1 MMPGMMSGMMPG
13 MMTGAM
19 PGMMTGAGNMMAI
32 PGMVPSMMPGAGF
45 PGGTMMP
52 GMMPSGT
59 MLPTGG
65 GLMPNV
71 GLANGSASLLSGL
84 MPNGL
89 LPNTPSSAG
98 LLGTTAPGLPLPT
111 AAMPLAP
118 GLLPAG
124 SPSQPPP
131 PPHPPSHEALAGWQ
145 KQLSADV
152 EAAVAEPEQESLEAL
167 KLDAEVKKLC
177 VHFEI
182 EPECAKRLD
191 EEMSK
196 RQDSKESD
204 LARLYDILD
213 DVGSPTCLL
222 EIKISEMASGEF
234 VGKVLEDRE
243 AKAVALNCG
252 LNAQAT
258 QKLCELV
265 SRRATKKGEDLV
277 RMEFLMEYAK
287 EPSSTAI
294 SFASRL
300 LAKEIEALPDLS
312 EAQDVI
318 KKFDLDSEAKD
329 KLIEIV
335 LARPDD
341 SSALLGG
348 LEVYF
353 EKVRSPS
360 SALLALAG
368 RLLAGGDVPDP
379 QDHRE
384 DRKPVDRDR
393 GRDRDRSRERD
404 RKKKSRSRSRRRSPS
419 VKRRSRSRDRRK

>member
-1 MMPGMMSGMMPG
+1 MM
-13 MMTGAM
+13 AM
-19 PGMMTGAGNMMAI
+19 PGMVPQMML
-32 PGMVPSMMPGAGF
+32 PSGS
-45 PGGTMMP
+45 MMP
-52 GMMPSGT
+52 GMMPGGMMQPGGT
-59 MLPTGG
+59 PTGG
-65 GLMPNV
+65 MLQNVGLPNSGAGVLPGLMPN
-71 GLANGSASLLSGL
+71 S
-84 MPNGL
+84 L
-89 LPNTPSSAG
+89 LPNPPSSSGMLNA
-98 LLGTTAPGLPLPT
+98 TAPGLTLSASGLPLT
-111 AAMPLAP
+111 P
-118 GLLPAG
+118 GLLAG
-124 SPSQPPP
+124 TSASPPP
-131 PPHPPSHEALAGWQ
+131 LSNPPLP
-145 KQLSADV
+145 
-152 EAAVAEPEQESLEAL
+152 EAAIEPEQETLEDL
-167 KLDAEVKKLC
+167 KMDAEVKKLC
-177 VHFEI
+177 LHFEI

-196 RQDSKESD
+196 RQDTKESD

-222 EIKISEMASGEF
+222 EIKISEMSSGEF
-234 VGKVLEDRE
+234 VGKVLDDRE

-252 LNAQAT
+252 LNDQAT

-287 EPSSTAI
+287 EPSNTAI
-294 SFASRL
+294 SFVNRL
-300 LAKEIEALPDLS
+300 LANEIAALPDLS

-318 KKFDLDSEAKD
+318 RKFDLDYDAKE

-353 EKVRSPS
+353 EKVKNPS
-360 SALLALAG
+360 LELLALAG

-379 QDHRE
+379 LGYRGSG
-384 DRKPVDRDR
+384 KPSGER

-419 VKRRSRSRDRRK
+419 VKRRSRSRKKK